1 MLCPVPKNLLREAEK
16 FHGHLGAFLVLGLK
30 AGLYS
35 NEILG
40 KDLFVT
46 HARVETEST
55 PPRSY
60 FVDGIQL
67 TTGCTMGKRNIEL
80 MEGDSLSVTFTK
92 NNRQLTLRIKPALLK
107 ELTGIASMGE
117 GERAALRLV
126 DKPVED
132 LFDTSSSL

>member
-55 PPRSY
+55 PPRSC